1 MAFVVSLFALAK
13 ALHLQYEWFLGPA
26 DVFPE
31 EGADELPEGQA
42 ELLPLRHQK
51 CGHQDQQMLRV
62 EAGQVLHPLGGSV
75 LGIPQYGSSCLWKSV
90 KKSRTVSFSR

>member
-1 MAFVVSLFALAK
+1 MLLVSLLWQK
-13 ALHLQYEWFLGPA
+13 HYICNMNGSGPA

-51 CGHQDQQMLRV
+51 CGHQDQQM
-62 EAGQVLHPLGGSV
+62 
-75 LGIPQYGSSCLWKSV
+75 
-90 KKSRTVSFSR
+90 

>member
-1 MAFVVSLFALAK
+1 MQVIYVVVLDYNFYSQIANLNKIILAFVVSLFALAK

-51 CGHQDQQMLRV
+51 CGHQDQQM
-62 EAGQVLHPLGGSV
+62 
-75 LGIPQYGSSCLWKSV
+75 
-90 KKSRTVSFSR
+90 

>member
-1 MAFVVSLFALAK
+1 MQVTYVVVLDYNFYSQIANLNKIILAFVVSLFALAK

-51 CGHQDQQMLRV
+51 CGHQDQQM
-62 EAGQVLHPLGGSV
+62 
-75 LGIPQYGSSCLWKSV
+75 
-90 KKSRTVSFSR
+90 